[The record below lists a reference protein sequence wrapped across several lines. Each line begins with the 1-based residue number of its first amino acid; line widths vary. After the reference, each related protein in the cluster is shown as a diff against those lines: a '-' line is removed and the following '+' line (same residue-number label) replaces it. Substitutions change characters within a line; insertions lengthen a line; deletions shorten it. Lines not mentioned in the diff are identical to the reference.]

1 MLPRAGDIYWAE
13 LDPVLG
19 TEQAGRR
26 PALIV
31 SDTRYHET
39 STRAVICPIT
49 SVAREWPFEVA
60 LPALTTTRGVVLVDQ
75 IRTVH
80 RASRLRAFIEPAP
93 ASVLDEVRGRLAA
106 LVGLFGTQ
114 QPET

>member
-1 MLPRAGDIYWAE
+1 MISAGDIYWAV

-31 SDTRYHET
+31 SDGRYDEM

-49 SVAREWPFEVA
+49 RVAREWPFEVP
-60 LPALTTTRGVVLVDQ
+60 LPPVTMTRGVVLVDQ

-80 RASRLRAFIEPAP
+80 RGSRLRDFIETAP
-93 ASVLDEVRGRLAA
+93 ASLLDEVRGRLAA
-106 LVGLFGTQ
+106 LVGLSAHRSD
-114 QPET
+114 P